1 MRVGLYPGSF
11 DPITNGHADIIKRSL
26 TVVDKLIVGIGI
38 SATKTPLFSLEQRM
52 AMIDSEMGPIAKAVG
67 AELSVISFEGLLVDV
82 AQQNGASLIIRG
94 LRTAADFE
102 YEAQMTSMNRAMAPG
117 IETVFLAASADVGF
131 ISSTLIRQIHAMGGD
146 ISPFVP
152 KCVLDN
158 I

>member
-11 DPITNGHADIIKRSL
+11 DPITNGHIDVIKRSL
-26 TVVDKLIVGIGI
+26 AVVDKLIVGIGI
-38 SATKTPLFSLEQRM
+38 SATKTPLISLEQRM
-52 AMIDSEMGPIAKAVG
+52 AMIDSEMGPIAKKMNV
-67 AELSVISFEGLLVDV
+67 ELSVISFEGLLVDV
-82 AQQNGASLIIRG
+82 ARQHGANLIIRG
-94 LRTAADFE
+94 LRNAADFD
-102 YEAQMTSMNRAMAPG
+102 YEAQMTSMNRAMAPE

-152 KCVLDN
+152 KVVLDN